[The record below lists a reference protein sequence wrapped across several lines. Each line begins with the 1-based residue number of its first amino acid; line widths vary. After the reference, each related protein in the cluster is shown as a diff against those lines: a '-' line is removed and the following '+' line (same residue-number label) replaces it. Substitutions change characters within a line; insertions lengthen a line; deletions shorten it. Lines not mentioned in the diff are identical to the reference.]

1 MDASALLWFIAG
13 CTVSAAVAAILAYRS
28 SRKRTRDIQL
38 LTSQVERVLDGSRA
52 LDFDHMSEGP
62 LAVLASDLD
71 KMVNRLNSVNDQL
84 GQQNRRLAD
93 ALADISHQI
102 KTPLTA
108 LNVATDLL
116 RRQLATAPDSEEEL
130 KRLQLIMQLHAHID
144 DLVATLLK
152 LARFDA
158 GVIELEQTT
167 VDGAN
172 LVNRLIDEHEI
183 SFEIAGI
190 ELESKVEGRPTFT
203 GDADWTLEAL
213 SNIVKN
219 CREHTPEYGHVTI
232 QAYED
237 ALACRF
243 ILSDSGSGIPPNDLP
258 HIFER
263 FYRGGDQTGNS
274 DVNPQG
280 NGIGL
285 SLSMALIRAQGGTI
299 AAHNRTGSDGSIIG
313 SEFTVSLYKNTI

>member
-1 MDASALLWFIAG
+1 MRLLAS
-13 CTVSAAVAAILAYRS
+13 R
-28 SRKRTRDIQL
+28 
-38 LTSQVERVLDGSRA
+38 VERVLDGSRA
-52 LDFDHMSEGP
+52 LDFDHMSEGA
-62 LAVLASDLD
+62 LSVLASDID
-71 KMVNRLNSVNDQL
+71 KMTNRLNNVNDEL
-84 GQQNRRLAD
+84 SRKNRHLAE

-116 RRQLATAPDSEEEL
+116 RRQLAERPDSEEEL
-130 KRLQLIMQLHAHID
+130 KRLQLIMRLHAHID
-144 DLVATLLK
+144 DLVASLLK

-167 VDGAN
+167 VDGAK
-172 LVNRLIDEHEI
+172 LVDRLIEEHEI

-190 ELESKVEGRPTFT
+190 ELERKIEGHPTFT

-219 CREHTPEYGHVTI
+219 CREHTPEHGGVTI
-232 QAYED
+232 RVYED
-237 ALACRF
+237 ALACR
-243 ILSDSGSGIPPNDLP
+243 IIISDTGSGIPPQDLP

-263 FYRGGDQTGNS
+263 FYRGGDQKGRN

-285 SLSMALIRAQGGTI
+285 SLSMALIKAQGGTI
-299 AAHNRTGSDGSIIG
+299 AARNRKGSDGSIVG
-313 SEFTVSLYKNTI
+313 SEFKISLYKNTI